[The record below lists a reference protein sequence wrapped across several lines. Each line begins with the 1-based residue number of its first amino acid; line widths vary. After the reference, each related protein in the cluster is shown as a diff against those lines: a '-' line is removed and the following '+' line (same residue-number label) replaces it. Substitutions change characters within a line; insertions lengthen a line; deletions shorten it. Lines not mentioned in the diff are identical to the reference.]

1 MSLFRALVAAFLSL
15 LSLYAQN
22 LTSLNGTITDA
33 SGASVPDAKVTLES
47 VTTGATRTTQSDAS
61 GAYGFPQLTP
71 GTYKL
76 TATANGFST
85 ATVDDV
91 RLLVSSPATLD
102 LELAVGATTQS
113 VEVSADATQVS
124 TQDAALGNALGTRPI
139 LQLPLEGRNV
149 VGLLSLQPG
158 VTFLGEGSTNFRSG
172 AVNGGKSDQANVTL
186 DGADVNNQESRSAFT
201 SVLRVTLDSV
211 QEFRVITSNATADF
225 GRSSGAQINLITKS
239 GTNSLHGSMYEYHR
253 NTITSANSFLN
264 NAATPAVERPKLIR
278 NVFGASTGGPVVK
291 NQAFFFLNYE
301 GRRDASA
308 RAAERLVP
316 TAAFRQG
323 TLQYQRSNGS
333 IASLTPA
340 QIRELDPLKIGANT
354 EVLRAFQSY
363 PLPNTSSI
371 GDGLNT
377 AGFRFTAPVNVHW
390 NTYIAR
396 FDFNPGDSGRHAIFL
411 RGNLQNDSS
420 NSLPQF
426 PGQPP
431 NSVDLDNSKG
441 LAAGYNVVISPT
453 LIGSLRYGFTRQ
465 GVERSGVQTA
475 SAVQFFTVSDPVGL
489 STAITR
495 LTPVHNPSQDFTWT
509 KGAHN
514 VQFGGVQRFIRNS
527 RSSFELAFHT
537 AQTRASRLA
546 GGGSVFDLPDV
557 NPNARDSYRAQMVDL
572 LGIISTANGNY
583 NYDLQG
589 NVQEM
594 GTPVARTFAGE
605 EYEFYVQDTWRLSR
619 ALTISAG
626 LRYSLMPPI
635 YEANGIQVSLDPS
648 LGKWFDQRGSLAAQG
663 KSQTQATPLRYTP
676 LGQPGSQELYDF
688 HKKNFAP
695 RFAIAYSP
703 QSDSGLLGRLFGGPG
718 KTAIR
723 AGWGMFYE
731 LFGQS
736 LINRAD
742 AGGFGLSTQVQTSGN
757 QFNETTAPRYSG
769 IFNLPAGLVPA
780 APPQRFPIDAPFS
793 FARGSNIDSQIRPP
807 YTMSMNLSIGREFA
821 HGLFVQGSYVGRLS
835 RHSLI
840 QSDVATPANLVD
852 QKSGME
858 YFEAAKQLAI
868 HKQRNT
874 PANQVPQIA
883 FWENLWPGA
892 AGGGLTATQRVYERY
907 ALRAPDYA
915 TALEDIDLRC
925 TPACSTLGPNAI
937 YDRQFASFTAWR
949 SIASG
954 SYHAMQ
960 WTVSQ
965 RMKNAEL
972 GFNYTFGKSID
983 LGSKIESSNTDA
995 VWGFITNPWNPGL
1008 HKAVSDYDVTHNWN
1022 AYGVAELPFGKGKRW
1037 ANHGGFVDAL
1047 IGGWQLSGIYRQSS
1061 GFPISVRNGRAWP
1074 TNWQWQGWATQLAPV
1089 SETGS
1094 YKNAPAVVGAG
1105 GPNIF
1110 PDPNSALAAFDY
1122 TLPGG
1127 TGNRNV
1133 LRGDG
1138 YFTIDSSLAKAFSM
1152 PYAES
1157 HRLQIRWEVFNVT
1170 NSVRFDVASMSI
1182 DVGQRGSFGRYGGL
1196 LTQPRVM
1203 QFGAR
1208 YEF

>member
-1 MSLFRALVAAFLSL
+1 MSMCSRLFPAIFCLA
-15 LSLYAQN
+15 SLYGQN

-33 SGASVPDAKVTLES
+33 SGGTVLGATVTLES
-47 VTTGATRTTQSDAS
+47 TTTGAGRTTSSDAA
-61 GAYGFPQLTP
+61 GAYSFPQLTP
-71 GTYKL
+71 GIYKL
-76 TATANGFST
+76 TASAKGFNT
-85 ATVDDV
+85 ATVEDV
-91 RLLVSSPATLD
+91 RVLVSSPATLD
-102 LELAVGATTQS
+102 LRLEVGATSQT

-158 VTFLGEGSTNFRSG
+158 VTFLGEGSENFRNGS
-172 AVNGGKSDQANVTL
+172 VNGGKSDQANVTL
-186 DGADVNNQESRSAFT
+186 DGVDVNNQETRSAFT

-211 QEFRVITSNATADF
+211 QEFRVITSNATANF
-225 GRSSGAQINLITKS
+225 GRSSGAQINLVTKS
-239 GTNSLHGSMYEYHR
+239 GTNSLHGSTYEYHR
-253 NTITSANSFLN
+253 NTITTANSFLN
-264 NAATPAVERPKLIR
+264 NAATPGVQRPKLIR
-278 NVFGASTGGPVVK
+278 NVFGASAGGPVVK
-291 NQAFFFLNYE
+291 NRAFFFLNYE

-308 RAAERLVP
+308 KAAERLVP
-316 TAAFRQG
+316 TAGFRLG
-323 TLQYQRSNGS
+323 ILQYQRNNGS
-333 IASLTPA
+333 IGSLTPA
-340 QIRELDPLKIGANT
+340 QIRELDPLKIGVNA
-354 EVLRAFQSY
+354 EVLRVLQSY
-363 PLPNTSSI
+363 PLPNTSSA

-396 FDFNPGDSGRHAIFL
+396 FDFNPGESGRHAIFL

-426 PGQPP
+426 PEQPP
-431 NSVDLDNSKG
+431 NSVNLDNSKG
-441 LAAGYNVVISPT
+441 LAAGYNVVITPT

-465 GVERSGVQTA
+465 GFEISGTQTA
-475 SAVQFFTVSDPVGL
+475 SAVQLFTVADPIGL
-489 STAITR
+489 TTAVTR
-495 LTPVHNPSQDFTWT
+495 LAPVHNPSQDFTWT

-514 VQFGGVQRFIRNS
+514 IQFGGVQRFIRNQRIS
-527 RSSFELAFHT
+527 YERAFHS

-546 GGGSVFDLPDV
+546 GGGSVFDLPDLHL
-557 NPNARDSYRAQMVDL
+557 NARDSYRSQIVDL
-572 LGIISTANGNY
+572 LGIVSTANANY

-589 NVQEM
+589 NVQAL
-594 GTPVARTFAGE
+594 GTPVDRTFAGE
-605 EYEFYVQDTWRLSR
+605 EYEFYAQDTWRVTRS
-619 ALTISAG
+619 LTVSAG

-635 YEANGIQVSLDPS
+635 HEANGIQVSLSPS
-648 LGKWFDQRGSLAAQG
+648 LGAWFDERGGLAEQGRSQR
-663 KSQTQATPLRYTP
+663 QATPLRYVP
-676 LGQPGSQELYDF
+676 LGQPGSSELYEF

-695 RFAIAYSP
+695 RLAVAYSP
-703 QSDSGLLGRLFGGPG
+703 QSNSGFLGWLFGGPG

-742 AGGFGLSTQVQTSGN
+742 SGGFGLSSQIQTAGS
-757 QFNETTAPRYSG
+757 QFNESTAPRYNG
-769 IFNLPAGLVPA
+769 IFSFPAGLIPA
-780 APPQRFPIDAPFS
+780 APPQQFPVDAPFA
-793 FARGSNIDSQIRPP
+793 FGRGSNIDSQIRPP
-807 YTMSMNLSIGREFA
+807 YTMSMNLSFGREFG

-835 RHSLI
+835 RRSLI

-852 QKSGME
+852 QRSGMD
-858 YFEAAKQLAI
+858 YFEAARRLAVF
-868 HKQRNT
+868 KQRNT

-892 AGGGLTATQRVYERY
+892 AGSGLTATQRVYERY

-915 TALEDIDLRC
+915 TALEDIDLKC

-949 SIASG
+949 SIANG

-983 LGSKIESSNTDA
+983 LGSKTESQGTDA

-1022 AYGVAELPFGKGKRW
+1022 MYGVAELPFGKGKRW
-1037 ANHGGFVDAL
+1037 ASRGGLVDAL

-1074 TNWQWQGWATQLAPV
+1074 TNWQWQGWATQLSPLAE
-1089 SETGS
+1089 SGS

-1110 PDPNSALAAFDY
+1110 PDPAAALAAFDY

-1127 TGNRNV
+1127 TGSRNTV
-1133 LRGDG
+1133 RGDG
-1138 YFTIDSSLAKAFSM
+1138 YFTIDTNLAKAFTM

-1196 LTQPRVM
+1196 LTSPRVM